1 MTQYNKFS
9 RGVQADV
16 KGIVFRTEILLLSAA
31 AIFLFLLEGL
41 TAAWKTPEG
50 VTIRTDRE
58 APVSAET
65 GRETDSAVLTE
76 EAAPAEPAGKLNINT
91 AGAAELTALPGIGE
105 VLAERIVAYREE
117 HGPFAAVEDIQN
129 VPGIGE
135 GKLAAAAD
143 RVTVGTDEPSG
154 TAVPAEE
161 APEEPSPETEKL
173 NINTAGAEELTALPG
188 IGEVLAERIVAYR
201 AEHGPFAAVE
211 DIRNVQGIGEGK
223 LAAMADRITVGE
235 IPGD

>member
-143 RVTVGTDEPSG
+143 RVTVGTDGSSG
-154 TAVPAEE
+154 TVPEEE
-161 APEEPSPETEKL
+161 APEEPSPEPEKV
-173 NINTAGAEELTALPG
+173 NINTAGAAELTALPG

-201 AEHGPFAAVE
+201 EEHGPFAAVE

>member
-41 TAAWKTPEG
+41 TAVWKTPEG

-65 GRETDSAVLTE
+65 GRETDGAVLTE
-76 EAAPAEPAGKLNINT
+76 EPSPEPDGKLNINT

-117 HGPFAAVEDIQN
+117 HGPFAAVEDLQN

-143 RVTVGTDEPSG
+143 RVTVGTDGSSG
-154 TAVPAEE
+154 TVPEE
-161 APEEPSPETEKL
+161 APEEPSPEPEKV
-173 NINTAGAEELTALPG
+173 NINTAAAAELTALPG

-201 AEHGPFAAVE
+201 EEHGPFAAVE

-223 LAAMADRITVGE
+223 LAAIEDRITVGE

>member
-1 MTQYNKFS
+1 MFISLHLCYNHVNFPACSDGRKVVDFGHMTQYNKFS

-65 GRETDSAVLTE
+65 GRETDGAVLTE

-135 GKLAAAAD
+135 
-143 RVTVGTDEPSG
+143 E
-154 TAVPAEE
+154 
-161 APEEPSPETEKL
+161 
-173 NINTAGAEELTALPG
+173 
-188 IGEVLAERIVAYR
+188 
-201 AEHGPFAAVE
+201 
-211 DIRNVQGIGEGK
+211 K
-223 LAAMADRITVGE
+223 LAAMADRVTVGE

>member
-41 TAAWKTPEG
+41 TAVWKTPEG

-65 GRETDSAVLTE
+65 GRETDGAVLTE
-76 EAAPAEPAGKLNINT
+76 EPSPEPDGKLNINTAGAAELTALPGIGEVLAERIVAYREEHGPFTAVEDIQNVPGIGEGKLAAIADRITVGTDEPSGTVPAEKLPEEASPAEPEKVNINT

-117 HGPFAAVEDIQN
+117 HGPFAAVEDIRN

-135 GKLAAAAD
+135 G
-143 RVTVGTDEPSG
+143 R
-154 TAVPAEE
+154 
-161 APEEPSPETEKL
+161 
-173 NINTAGAEELTALPG
+173 
-188 IGEVLAERIVAYR
+188 
-201 AEHGPFAAVE
+201 
-211 DIRNVQGIGEGK
+211 
-223 LAAMADRITVGE
+223 LAAMADRITVGD
-235 IPGD
+235 GSGG

>member
-65 GRETDSAVLTE
+65 GRKTDSAVLTE
-76 EAAPAEPAGKLNINT
+76 EAAPEPDGKLNINT

-117 HGPFAAVEDIQN
+117 HGPFAAVEDI
-129 VPGIGE
+129 
-135 GKLAAAAD
+135 
-143 RVTVGTDEPSG
+143 
-154 TAVPAEE
+154 
-161 APEEPSPETEKL
+161 
-173 NINTAGAEELTALPG
+173 
-188 IGEVLAERIVAYR
+188 
-201 AEHGPFAAVE
+201 
-211 DIRNVQGIGEGK
+211 RNVQGIGEGK
-223 LAAMADRITVGE
+223 LAAMADRVTVGE